1 MMLQIQSSQNLRAS
15 LWNINNNSVIWRREN
30 RMLGELVHHTRMP
43 YNKLRWVRSDSRAS
57 LEYCAKITK
66 HVSNRIGIAHFVMFE
81 DEKNFAFLSCFHKRL
96 GKDCGWIKELHIEIV
111 RFFIFENIACSRM
124 LARPNKYIAQQIG
137 ISGRD
142 LENWTMWQLYVI
154 YIMYVTSCGNLQ
166 QQQFKFWYE

>member
-1 MMLQIQSSQNLRAS
+1 MLYEDGKIECWGNWYTTRGCRTT
-15 LWNINNNSVIWRREN
+15 NYDGFDRIRE
-30 RMLGELVHHTRMP
+30 LHLSTVQ
-43 YNKLRWVRSDSRAS
+43 
-57 LEYCAKITK
+57 KITK

-142 LENWTMWQLYVI
+142 LENWTM
-154 YIMYVTSCGNLQ
+154 
-166 QQQFKFWYE
+166 